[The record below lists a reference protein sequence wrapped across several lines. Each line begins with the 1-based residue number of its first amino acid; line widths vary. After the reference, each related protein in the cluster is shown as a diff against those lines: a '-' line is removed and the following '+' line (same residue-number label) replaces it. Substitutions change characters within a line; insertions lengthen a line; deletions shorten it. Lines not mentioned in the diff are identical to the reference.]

1 MIKTITAMILTVVF
15 TTSSYAG
22 FEGPGATLMV
32 VSVSSI
38 NELDDDD
45 EVILEG
51 YIVKKVQKER
61 YLFKD
66 KTGEVKVEIDD
77 KLLRNLTVT
86 PETLLRIKGEVD
98 SDWFTIEVDVDNVEI
113 VERATSNP

>member
-1 MIKTITAMILTVVF
+1 MYIRLLTLAIMLVL
-15 TTSSYAG
+15 SASAHAG
-22 FEGPGATLMV
+22 FEGPGANLMV

-38 NELDDDD
+38 NELDDDE

-51 YIVKKVQKER
+51 YIVKKVRKEL

-86 PETLLRIKGEVD
+86 PETLLRIKGEVE
-98 SDWFTIEVDVDNVEI
+98 SDWFSVEIEVDSVEI
-113 VERATSNP
+113 IEK